1 METIKR
7 KNTFEDFFYKKR
19 LLNNQEQNLKR
30 ARELEELQRRKEAA
44 RAELENLKSGN

>member
-1 METIKR
+1 MRLR
-7 KNTFEDFFYKKR
+7 KE
-19 LLNNQEQNLKR
+19 QEQNLKR